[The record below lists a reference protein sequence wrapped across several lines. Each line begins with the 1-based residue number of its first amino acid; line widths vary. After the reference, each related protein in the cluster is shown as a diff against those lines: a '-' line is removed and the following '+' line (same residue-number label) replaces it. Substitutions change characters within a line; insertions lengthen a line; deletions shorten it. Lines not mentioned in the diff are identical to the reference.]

1 MFSSNPFNLL
11 PQVHPFVLSVVE
23 CLKVMSFALHATLE
37 LRYLNYDTLWIEN
50 VPNIPS
56 TFDGDV
62 FFELPL
68 VDNPNGHLG

>member
-1 MFSSNPFNLL
+1 MFSSNLFNMV
-11 PQVHPFVLSVVE
+11 PQVHLFVPSVME
-23 CLKVMSFALHATLE
+23 CLNAMTFALRATLE
-37 LRYLNYDTLWIEN
+37 LRELNYDTLWIEN

-68 VDNPNGHLG
+68 VDNPNGRHG

>member
-1 MFSSNPFNLL
+1 MFSSNPFDML
-11 PQVHPFVLSVVE
+11 PQVHPFVLNVME
-23 CLKVMSFALHATLE
+23 CLKAMCFALHAILE
-37 LRYLNYDTLWIEN
+37 LKELNNDTLWIEN
-50 VPNIPS
+50 APSIPS